1 MSLPIRQG
9 RLFPD
14 SPEPSKKF
22 GDSLATI
29 KYRCDLKPVYVS
41 HMYGQKSRELWDQGR
56 TQSLGIKARF
66 GHFRADIH
74 QRKEEKQQSHK
85 KLKRDKV
92 VSHKAFYAADLI
104 LEDIE
109 VKGIRAEFHELPSH
123 LARRSSDDSS
133 IPSDN
138 DAHMDGSIE
147 YTRAS
152 LLGPADSAW
161 FNLYDFI
168 DADKRPFDH
177 DPKIEL
183 VNVVDCP
190 EVFYSLRKKVRTA
203 PLQEGQTSEL
213 GMSKF
218 GEEKSHICYLGES
231 KSVATVQ
238 IKITRRRIRELQDK
252 VKKMQLDPSSPKVS
266 TFAIFLVTDDRA
278 RCKYTSSV
286 SRYFMII
293 LRRWRAKRSEISMA
307 THSSSMQI
315 TRTKIARPENHSKM
329 SYMYIVRASILP
341 INLEM

>member
-1 MSLPIRQG
+1 
-9 RLFPD
+9 
-14 SPEPSKKF
+14 
-22 GDSLATI
+22 
-29 KYRCDLKPVYVS
+29 
-41 HMYGQKSRELWDQGR
+41 MYGQKSRELWDQGK

-133 IPSDN
+133 IPSDH
-138 DAHMDGSIE
+138 DPHREGPIE
-147 YTRAS
+147 YTKAS
-152 LLGPADSAW
+152 ELGPGDKAW

-183 VNVVDCP
+183 VNVADCP

-218 GEEKSHICYLGES
+218 GDEKSHICYLGES

-252 VKKMQLDPSSPKVS
+252 VKKMQLNPSSPKVS
-266 TFAIFLVTDDRA
+266 GPTILQGTDDRT
-278 RCKYTSSV
+278 RYKSTSSV
-286 SRYFMII
+286 SKYCMI
-293 LRRWRAKRSEISMA
+293 
-307 THSSSMQI
+307 T
-315 TRTKIARPENHSKM
+315 
-329 SYMYIVRASILP
+329 
-341 INLEM
+341 